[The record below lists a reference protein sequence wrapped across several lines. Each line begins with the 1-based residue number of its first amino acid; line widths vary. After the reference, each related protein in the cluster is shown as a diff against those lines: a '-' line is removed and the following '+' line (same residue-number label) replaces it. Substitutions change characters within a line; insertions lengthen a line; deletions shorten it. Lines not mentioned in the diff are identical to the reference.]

1 MLHEHFERCL
11 NANYTHTREDGDY
24 AIEVEDNVIYILFQ
38 WSNSWCDWMSNF
50 NFPQKAYKNGTSK
63 WHVHRGFL
71 RVWKA
76 MRDEIEAE
84 LDKLVKPDSEIVCIG
99 YSHGAALALLCT
111 EDMIY
116 KYGNRV
122 SGFGF
127 GCPRVVWGK
136 LPREVKTR
144 LSNFVA
150 VRNVPDIVTHV
161 PPAIFGFHH
170 ETLFK
175 IGKLGKYGP
184 IKAHY
189 PTSYF
194 EETEASK

>member
-24 AIEVEDNVIYILFQ
+24 AIEVEGNVIYILFQ

-63 WHVHRGFL
+63 WYVHRGFL

-76 MRDEIEAE
+76 MRDEIESE

-116 KYGNRV
+116 KYGNNV

-127 GCPRVVWGK
+127 GCPRVIWGK
-136 LPREVKTR
+136 LPREVAER
-144 LSNFVA
+144 LHNFVA

-170 ETLFK
+170 EELFK

-194 EETEASK
+194 EETEGK